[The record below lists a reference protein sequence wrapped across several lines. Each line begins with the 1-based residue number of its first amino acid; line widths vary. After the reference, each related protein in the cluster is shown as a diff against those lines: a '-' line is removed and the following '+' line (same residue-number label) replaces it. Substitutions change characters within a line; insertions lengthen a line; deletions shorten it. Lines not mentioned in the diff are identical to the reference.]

1 MPNYGFGIAVTGG
14 KDNPQFVN
22 GDPAIVVSDVLKGGP
37 ADGKLWSV
45 LSLVLAT
52 ISWKKDWVRM
62 KFLLSAIA

>member
-22 GDPAIVVSDVLKGGP
+22 SDPAIVVSDVLKGGP

-52 ISWKKDWVRM
+52 ISWPE
-62 KFLLSAIA
+62 